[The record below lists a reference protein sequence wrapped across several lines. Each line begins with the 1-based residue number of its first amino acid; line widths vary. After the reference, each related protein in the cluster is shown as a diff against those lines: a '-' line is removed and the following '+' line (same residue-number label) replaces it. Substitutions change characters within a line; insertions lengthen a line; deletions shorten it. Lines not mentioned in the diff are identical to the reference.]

1 MGAHPAQHPRRTH
14 SDPMLPLSSPGHS
27 RPNLRMGKELVG
39 FLLMGLEDPGELRVH
54 PSRCGFKCMDVWMYG
69 RMDAWMYG
77 CMDVWM
83 YGCMDA
89 WMDVCMCGCMDP
101 CPGCLA
107 DWWNLLALPSRH
119 LPLSRT
125 ATSLLPSPHTC
136 DPNPTLESHST
147 TILYYQGTHQLH
159 YTLYCIITY

>member
-83 YGCMDA
+83 YGCMDVWMHGWMYACVDVWTPVLAA
-89 WMDVCMCGCMDP
+89 WLTGGISSP
-101 CPGCLA
+101 CPRVTSPFPELPPPCFRHPIHVIPTP
-107 DWWNLLALPSRH
+107 PSRVTV
-119 LPLSRT
+119 L
-125 ATSLLPSPHTC
+125 
-136 DPNPTLESHST
+136 
-147 TILYYQGTHQLH
+147 LYYTIKEHINYTIH
-159 YTLYCIITY
+159 YIVS